1 MAFPKSIS
9 SLCMPAM
16 VYFVLSVLAILIVL
30 IQNLGNTN
38 RYQIG
43 NFSCRVTNTAL
54 LFIVKL
60 IYVVFWTYVL
70 NLICKDG
77 YPVLSWILLFL
88 PFIVFILLFIFF
100 LILQL

>member
-1 MAFPKSIS
+1 MAFPKNIS

-16 VYFVLSVLAILIVL
+16 IYFVLSILAILIVL
-30 IQNLGNTN
+30 IQNLGNSN

-43 NFSCRVTNTAL
+43 NYSCRVTNTAFV
-54 LFIVKL
+54 FIVQI
-60 IYVVFWTYVL
+60 IYILFWTYVL

-100 LILQL
+100 LLLQL